1 MNRHLTARN
10 ISIAGL
16 IVINVA
22 TVSMLTHLMFF
33 AGKGARYTA
42 MDGAQ
47 ERSERVLADLELQR
61 QQEAERQER
70 ITSDLALAARV
81 DLLHNLLEESCGH
94 GL

>member
-10 ISIAGL
+10 VAIAGL

-22 TVSMLTHLMFF
+22 SASILTHLMFF

-42 MDGAQ
+42 LDGAQ
-47 ERSERVLADLELQR
+47 
-61 QQEAERQER
+61 ERQER

-81 DLLHNLLEESCGH
+81 DLLHNLLEESCGN

>member
-1 MNRHLTARN
+1 MTPRSTRLAVV
-10 ISIAGL
+10 IL
-16 IVINVA
+16 ILINVGSA
-22 TVSMLTHLMFF
+22 SALTHLLFF

-42 MDGAQ
+42 LDGAQ

-81 DLLHNLLEESCGH
+81 DLLHNLLEESCGN

>member
-1 MNRHLTARN
+1 MMTRGARLAVA
-10 ISIAGL
+10 IL
-16 IVINVA
+16 IVINVGSA
-22 TVSMLTHLMFF
+22 SALTYLLFF

-70 ITSDLALAARV
+70 ITTDLALAARI
-81 DLLHNLLEESCGH
+81 DLLEENCGH
-94 GL
+94 GF